1 MNNLF
6 AKKIET
12 SLETAIA
19 VLTPD
24 LKVARVGCAQNKNCV
39 LVIGNWCCFYVQL
52 AAKFRSLEWCEVVCL
67 VKL

>member
-12 SLETAIA
+12 SLETAVA

-39 LVIGNWCCFYVQL
+39 LVVFMCNLPPSSDPRNGVRWFAL
-52 AAKFRSLEWCEVVCL
+52 
-67 VKL
+67 